1 MDPSTRERDE
11 FIKNHFLLGFSYNEI
26 IALLEI
32 KQGIDIS
39 IRQLHRI
46 LRKYNLFRRKSKSS
60 VDSFINFVDNEI
72 SNTSAN
78 RFGYRSM
85 HQKIRLSGLITDRE
99 TVRLVLKN
107 LDPDGV
113 EERSRQKLRRRN
125 YVSRGPNFT
134 WHTDGYDKLKPYGF
148 PIHGCIDGFSR
159 KIIWLKVG
167 STNNDPSVIGSYFL
181 KTVERFQK
189 VSRLVRSDRA
199 SENVNICGLQ
209 RFFRREHDDQ
219 NWFEKF
225 YVWNLHK

>member
-1 MDPSTRERDE
+1 M
-11 FIKNHFLLGFSYNEI
+11 
-26 IALLEI
+26 
-32 KQGIDIS
+32 
-39 IRQLHRI
+39 
-46 LRKYNLFRRKSKSS
+46 
-60 VDSFINFVDNEI
+60 
-72 SNTSAN
+72 
-78 RFGYRSM
+78 
-85 HQKIRLSGLITDRE
+85 
-99 TVRLVLKN
+99 VLKN

-181 KTVERFQK
+181 KAVERFQK
-189 VSRLVRSDRA
+189 VPRLLLSDRG
-199 SENVNICGLQ
+199 SENVKICGLQ

-219 NWFEKF
+219 NAGSKSFMSVS
-225 YVWNLHK
+225 YTHLTLPTILLV